1 MFALTLFYIFV
12 GIVLVWISANKL
24 ERYSVLSAT
33 KLGISPF
40 LIGSTIIAF
49 GTSAPEMLTS
59 FFASLEGKLTMVVG
73 NVIGSNV
80 ANIGLVLG
88 VTALLY
94 PINFAFAKIRL
105 DTYFLIGITLLYIL
119 LIYSGQ
125 LVIWHALLFLI
136 LLSCYCWYLIVKDH
150 DFDENQH
157 GVILHAGLSI
167 TLRIIFGIAGL
178 GIGAHFFVLGAK
190 GIAIALGVSSLVIG
204 MSIVALGTSL
214 PELAASIAAAKHGET
229 GFVIGNI
236 IGSNIMNIVAVLG
249 ITMLINPISV
259 ELSDMFIQ
267 GIFMVILTM
276 RLFFL
281 LKFKEGVSKFNA
293 GVFIFIYLLFLYFN
307 FQPGI
312 GISL

>member
-1 MFALTLFYIFV
+1 MGINIIQFAVGAVLLYYGADFLVMGSKAVASKFKIPPIVV
-12 GIVLVWISANKL
+12 GITLV
-24 ERYSVLSAT
+24 
-33 KLGISPF
+33 
-40 LIGSTIIAF
+40 AF
-49 GTSAPEMLTS
+49 GTSLPELIVS
-59 FFASLEGKLTMVVG
+59 IIAILKGEPGIVVG
-73 NVIGSNV
+73 NVVGSNI

-88 VTALLY
+88 ITAVLT
-94 PINFAFAKIRL
+94 PIIFSFKKISFDL
-105 DTYFLIGITLLYIL
+105 YFLIFITFLPLLF
-119 LIYSGQ
+119 IYLGD
-125 LVIWHALLFLI
+125 LVFWQGLLFLL
-136 LLSCYCWYLIVKDH
+136 LLSGYCWYLIVKDH

-157 GVILHAGLSI
+157 GKILHARLSI

-178 GIGAHFFVLGAK
+178 GIGAQFFVLGAK

-276 RLFFL
+276 GLFFL
-281 LKFKEGVSKFNA
+281 MKFKEGVSKFNA
-293 GVFIFIYLLFLYFN
+293 GIFIFIYLLFLYFN
-307 FQPGI
+307 FQLGFGI
-312 GISL
+312 VL

>member
-1 MFALTLFYIFV
+1 MGINIIQFALGTALLYYGSDFLVRGSKAIASKFKIPPIVV
-12 GIVLVWISANKL
+12 GITLV
-24 ERYSVLSAT
+24 
-33 KLGISPF
+33 
-40 LIGSTIIAF
+40 AF
-49 GTSAPEMLTS
+49 GTSLPELIVS
-59 FFASLEGKLTMVVG
+59 IIAILKGESGIVVG
-73 NVIGSNV
+73 NVVGSNI

-88 VTALLY
+88 ITAVLT
-94 PINFAFAKIRL
+94 PIIFSFKKISFDL
-105 DTYFLIGITLLYIL
+105 YFLIFITFLPLLF
-119 LIYSGQ
+119 IYLGD
-125 LVIWHALLFLI
+125 LVFWQGLLFLL
-136 LLSCYCWYLIVKDH
+136 LLSGYCWYLIVKDH
-150 DFDENQH
+150 DFDEDQH
-157 GVILHAGLSI
+157 GKIHHGGLSI

-190 GIAIALGVSSLVIG
+190 EIAIALGVSSLVIG

-259 ELSDMFIQ
+259 EFSEMTIQ

-276 RLFFL
+276 GLSFL
-281 LKFKEGVSKFNA
+281 LKYKGGISKFNA
-293 GVFIFIYLLFLYFN
+293 GIFIFIYLLFLYFN